1 MPVAG
6 SWPSHA
12 RCGRFGCPTRCW
24 VTVGLERWRNGLRA
38 ALRADHCGGLFPR
51 RCVINGWKRWFQVS
65 NDGGKIC
72 FAGWPRRMGDQSR
85 SCTLGPRRSCPK
97 LSVHRLLLCGDS
109 VPNTRNSSER
119 HRQDGLQDRF
129 VSGHCPT
136 RCCRPTK
143 KSDLLLSSGPN
154 RRGTLFVKSTSI
166 WMISLRF
173 VPAMSVSILWHR
185 SKWNWPTAAS
195 QHPFSN
201 LVAATPSKDVH
212 LIFWVH
218 SGMWALNTLNSVLLV
233 SKTKKL
239 LGGTEWVTRWGF
251 VASKPH
257 KRPTSGGHWDS

>member
-1 MPVAG
+1 MSTLPIRVQRASSAPPLTPGHSFVGCCSSDLVAVWACWCCCSGCSWSRPNARRVPETPWTEPISGLNFCPPAEVGFWMPVAG

-24 VTVGLERWRNGLRA
+24 VTVDLERWRVNGSASPASGRSL
-38 ALRADHCGGLFPR
+38 GGLFPR

-85 SCTLGPRRSCPK
+85 SCTRGPRRLRPK

-143 KSDLLLSSGPN
+143 S
-154 RRGTLFVKSTSI
+154 RICF
-166 WMISLRF
+166 
-173 VPAMSVSILWHR
+173 
-185 SKWNWPTAAS
+185 
-195 QHPFSN
+195 
-201 LVAATPSKDVH
+201 
-212 LIFWVH
+212 
-218 SGMWALNTLNSVLLV
+218 
-233 SKTKKL
+233 
-239 LGGTEWVTRWGF
+239 
-251 VASKPH
+251 
-257 KRPTSGGHWDS
+257 